1 LAGIRWLTD
10 RHGRIEAEFRKEAD
24 MAKETTKPVKTEV
37 PVPAPARPAKT
48 AVARPMTALE
58 EMDRLM
64 DRTFG
69 SLLPGGWLKALRA
82 EHPLLGQ
89 FGVELPMPKVDLIE
103 RDEELVLRAEVPGVD
118 KKDLDISL
126 THDSVTIKGQTSHE
140 SKEEKG
146 SFFRC
151 EMSRGSFSRTVAL
164 PSDVDP
170 EKAKA
175 SFKDGVIELAMPKV
189 EKAKRRSIKLD

>member
-1 LAGIRWLTD
+1 
-10 RHGRIEAEFRKEAD
+10 
-24 MAKETTKPVKTEV
+24 MAKETSKPVKAQAQAAR
-37 PVPAPARPAKT
+37 PAPAPKT
-48 AVARPMTALE
+48 AVARPMTAFE

-89 FGVELPMPKVDLIE
+89 FGLELPAPKVDLIE
-103 RDEELVLRAEVPGVD
+103 RDDEIVLRAEVPGVD

-140 SKEEKG
+140 EKEEKG
-146 SFFRC
+146 SYFRC

-164 PSDVDP
+164 PADVDP
-170 EKAKA
+170 EKARA
-175 SFKDGVIELAMPKV
+175 SFKDGVVELAMPKV
-189 EKAKRRSIKLD
+189 EKAKRRSIRLD

>member
-1 LAGIRWLTD
+1 
-10 RHGRIEAEFRKEAD
+10 
-24 MAKETTKPVKTEV
+24 MAKQISKPVKAEA
-37 PVPAPARPAKT
+37 PAAKPAPAPKT
-48 AVARPMTALE
+48 AVARPINAFE

-89 FGVELPMPKVDLIE
+89 FGLELSAPKVDLIE
-103 RDEELVLRAEVPGVD
+103 RDDEIVLRAEVPGVD

-140 SKEEKG
+140 TKEEKG
-146 SFFRC
+146 SYFRC

-164 PSDVDP
+164 PADVDP
-170 EKAKA
+170 EKARA
-175 SFKDGVIELAMPKV
+175 SFRDGVVELAMPKV